1 MKDGTGTRERAEFR
15 SRGEGGEG
23 GSETKRVD
31 IEIKET
37 ERHNKWGDAVRDG
50 QTNGHTWREKV
61 QLS

>member
-1 MKDGTGTRERAEFR
+1 MKDRTGTRERAEFR

-31 IEIKET
+31 VEIKET

-50 QTNGHTWREKV
+50 QTNGHTWREEV